1 MDSQEFQKPQFLYA
15 SFRVSNIWQ
24 TKLLH
29 GTSIERTLPEKHPHL
44 KLPIESGDVRA
55 AVARTYKSSALK
67 GRPMVAFFISPL
79 NGIQETPQK
88 WPSKR
93 IWPFGT
99 GPTWRADVL
108 WGSDTG
114 SVIGFLKG
122 ILQQLML
129 RNLLLML
136 FFFSNVSF
144 YFCFCIS
151 GSFRESWSQKV
162 SFDIQMSENSCFM
175 TRQSHKTIVL
185 WNIKNSGIHLQNPSS
200 RKTSWRKKMVSRHL
214 SDLWAFQNSM
224 SFVVN
229 NGTSFSEE
237 SDCQDDF
244 LRHI

>member
-1 MDSQEFQKPQFLYA
+1 MEEGVWTTVVLPEMIDGTRLNFLSNKIKSSTKYLDSQEFQKPQFLYA

-67 GRPMVAFFISPL
+67 GRPTVAFFISPL

-93 IWPFGT
+93 IWPFRT

-114 SVIGFLKG
+114 SAIG
-122 ILQQLML
+122 IL
-129 RNLLLML
+129 RVFCSNWCWETCCWCCFFSKCVILLLL
-136 FFFSNVSF
+136 LHFKEFPGIFLSKSIIRYSNK
-144 YFCFCIS
+144 
-151 GSFRESWSQKV
+151 W
-162 SFDIQMSENSCFM
+162 DFM
-175 TRQSHKTIVL
+175 FH
-185 WNIKNSGIHLQNPSS
+185 
-200 RKTSWRKKMVSRHL
+200 
-214 SDLWAFQNSM
+214 D
-224 SFVVN
+224 
-229 NGTSFSEE
+229 
-237 SDCQDDF
+237 
-244 LRHI
+244 